1 MRIFRS
7 SVGWLGL
14 QTLSLVLL
22 ASCFWSPA
30 LHAQAAFDGKYRCV
44 RIEVGVQTSEC
55 QSPPLILSS
64 DGSYQ
69 IWGEHGTYEVVQDQW
84 LVLSHSKRRGLGHFV
99 GADEIV
105 FEYKIDGKRCRV
117 TFREIFEPPPGFDLG

>member
-1 MRIFRS
+1 MRISRVLS
-7 SVGWLGL
+7 RWLGL
-14 QTLSLVLL
+14 PRLSLVLL
-22 ASCFWSPA
+22 AVCFWSPA
-30 LHAQAAFDGKYRCV
+30 VHAQAFDGKYRCV
-44 RIEVGVQTSEC
+44 RIEVGTKTETC
-55 QSPPLILSS
+55 QSPPLILSA

-99 GADEIV
+99 GPDEIV

-117 TFREIFEPPPGFDLG
+117 TFREIYEPPPGFDLG